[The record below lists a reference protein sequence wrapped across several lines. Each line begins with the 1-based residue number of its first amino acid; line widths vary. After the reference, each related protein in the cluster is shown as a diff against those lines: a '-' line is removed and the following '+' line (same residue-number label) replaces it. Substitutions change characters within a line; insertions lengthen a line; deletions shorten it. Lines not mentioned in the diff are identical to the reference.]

1 MNEGTNNRSPIKK
14 LACAATSSA
23 KQAKIKIKT
32 ASTFS
37 CGTGLFFF
45 CIIYNGNDFIIQNFN
60 LVFICKHSTTFNKC
74 ESKVFDF
81 DKN

>member
-45 CIIYNGNDFIIQNFN
+45 ALFITAMILLF
-60 LVFICKHSTTFNKC
+60 KTST
-74 ESKVFDF
+74 
-81 DKN
+81 